1 MTERTSQSF
10 PLPENQPMAD
20 EMKIPLDPQ
29 PSAPAGAN
37 PQTANIR
44 IPVNMASITTNY
56 ANFFRV
62 VTGTVEEVMID
73 FGLHT
78 GVVAQGNAE
87 PINVT
92 QRVVMSLPAAKR
104 LLETLARSIAQHEQ
118 LFGPVETDP
127 QRRLRQQPGRS

>member
-1 MTERTSQSF
+1 
-10 PLPENQPMAD
+10 MAD

-29 PSAPAGAN
+29 PGTSAPGVN
-37 PQTANIR
+37 PQAQNIR
-44 IPVNMASITTNY
+44 IPVNMGSINTTY

-62 VTGTVEEVMID
+62 VSGTVEEIMID

-92 QRVVMSLPAAKR
+92 QRVVMSFPAAKR
-104 LLETLARSIAQHEQ
+104 LLETLHRSIVQHEQ
-118 LFGPVETDP
+118 LFGVVETDP
-127 QRRLRQQPGRS
+127 QKRLRQRPQT

>member
-1 MTERTSQSF
+1 
-10 PLPENQPMAD
+10 MAD

-29 PSAPAGAN
+29 PSAPAGAAN

-92 QRVVMSLPAAKR
+92 QRIVMSLPAAKR

>member
-1 MTERTSQSF
+1 MTRRTSQSF

-37 PQTANIR
+37 PQTTNIR

-92 QRVVMSLPAAKR
+92 QRIVMSLPAAKR

-127 QRRLRQQPGRS
+127 QRRLRQQPAR